1 MPKKH
6 DAILINE
13 KDNVAVAIRE
23 LVAGEQA
30 VVRGESTVT
39 EIPVIQPIP
48 FGHKFALKDIETG
61 TKVLKYGAVIGKAI
75 KDIKQGEHVHDHNI
89 EGLRGKINGGK
100 EGQ

>member
-1 MPKKH
+1 MSKKH

-23 LVAGEQA
+23 LAAGEQA
-30 VVRGESTVT
+30 IVRGESMVT

-61 TKVLKYGAVIGKAI
+61 TKVLKYGAAIGKA
-75 KDIKQGEHVHDHNI
+75 
-89 EGLRGKINGGK
+89 LRISNK
-100 EGQ
+100 EQ